1 MEYVKIHRH
10 LCSKEQ
16 ILIFKSIKMLEIR
29 CIQVIW
35 RWNLV
40 AEGWRE
46 RSMATNGL
54 DPVERPKH
62 GRLQS
67 RQSWHIFWNAPV
79 YREKGIKESPSSF
92 QSFQAL
98 LQTEGIIKTLWTFR
112 TTFCYH
118 CKSQWFWEQ
127 WLGTTVELR
136 VFFWRLWG
144 QAAIGFNSI
153 WWLST
158 MGQMM
163 EGNIPSLR
171 SIQRPLRVT
180 KIPVRT
186 FLRDTALWFPV
197 GILGLWLNEGLR
209 VKAID

>member
-118 CKSQWFWEQ
+118 CKIQWFWEQ

-136 VFFWRLWG
+136 VFFDGYGVRQPLVSIVFDGCLPWVRWWKVIFHRWG
-144 QAAIGFNSI
+144 LF
-153 WWLST
+153 
-158 MGQMM
+158 
-163 EGNIPSLR
+163 
-171 SIQRPLRVT
+171 
-180 KIPVRT
+180 
-186 FLRDTALWFPV
+186 RDH
-197 GILGLWLNEGLR
+197 
-209 VKAID
+209 